1 MGEKLSRDRDSK
13 PTAGRRPH
21 WLEKRVLR
29 HRAKPVPGGEG
40 WRLTGALKGVKLG
53 LPSLNLR
60 GMGDVQDG
68 DLARRLK
75 LSGEAQAERGR
86 RHLLR
91 RVPLAR
97 CVGSRRER
105 RLVSSWRLARVARS
119 ERCRLDSRPGRD
131 AFWPEGPHPRVWRA
145 PRALVCARMTQT
157 AFDDKTREQDF
168 SRVFTRFRGSD
179 PRSLILLRRYEI
191 QSGFFAEKRGRYHS

>member
-1 MGEKLSRDRDSK
+1 MGEKFSWEESSVGRKVQSRSGFETNGGSST
-13 PTAGRRPH
+13 P
-21 WLEKRVLR
+21 LERRVLR

-157 AFDDKTREQDF
+157 AFDDKTREQEDF
-168 SRVFTRFRGSD
+168 SRVLRVY
-179 PRSLILLRRYEI
+179 PRSLILL
-191 QSGFFAEKRGRYHS
+191 